1 MILDTW
7 ASVAQISSVVGAVL
21 LGLWKIWR
29 KIDQHQSNSAARSD
43 VMETRLDRIEKQF
56 GPNGG
61 GLREAVNRISD
72 SIHHLDTKLD
82 HVSNDVAQLKGEFKE
97 HVRNDTHKE

>member
-1 MILDTW
+1 MNISTV
-7 ASVAQISSVVGAVL
+7 ASIAQISSVVGAVF

-29 KIDQHQSNSAARSD
+29 KIDTHQNNSEQRSAL
-43 VMETRLDRIEKQF
+43 MEQRLDLIQAQF

-72 SIHHLDTKLD
+72 SLHRMDSKLD
-82 HVSNDVAQLKGEFKE
+82 SVSNDLAQLKGEFKE
-97 HVRNDTHKE
+97 HVRDDL